1 MPRSSYAITS
11 LFLIAFDNIAP
22 APPTA
27 AKYTLPFLTMASF
40 TCSLL
45 FPFPIMPFKPKS
57 RSFGAYLSIL
67 LAVVGPAEPI
77 GLPSLAGDGPI

>member
-1 MPRSSYAITS
+1 MD
-11 LFLIAFDNIAP
+11 FDKIAP

-27 AKYTLPFLTMASF
+27 AKYTQLFLTTASITSF
-40 TCSLL
+40 ERL
-45 FPFPIMPFKPKS
+45 PFPIMPFKPKS
-57 RSFGAYLSIL
+57 KSLGAYLSIL